1 MAKDI
6 WAFIELREG
15 KPRKISLEAIGKG
28 KELAAARGVKLG
40 AVVIGAGSGA
50 AAAEVAKYGPDVVY
64 AAEDERLKDYS
75 TEPYARVLGDL
86 IKEHNPGVVLFG
98 VSALAKD
105 LAARLAARLGAS
117 LAGDVIALEGDG
129 ELVATRPVYAGK
141 AQTKVGFKGEPVFL
155 TIRPNVFPAAA
166 AGDKQAEVVKVGPK
180 FEDKDFRA
188 QVKETIVPKKERV
201 DVLEAD
207 IIVSGGRGMKGPENY
222 GIIEKLADQ
231 LGAAVGASRAAVDAG
246 WRPYNDQVGQT
257 GKVVGPNLYV
267 ACGISGA
274 IQHLV
279 GMSSSKVIVAIN
291 KDPDAPIFKVC
302 DYGIV
307 GDLFEV
313 VPAVTEEVKKRKG
326 Q

>member
-6 WAFIELREG
+6 WAFVELREG
-15 KPRKISLEAIGKG
+15 RPRKISLEAIGKG
-28 KELAAARGVKLG
+28 RELAAARGAKLG
-40 AVVIGAGSGA
+40 AVVIGAGAGA
-50 AAAEVAKYGPDVVY
+50 AAEEVARLGPDVVY
-64 AAEDERLKDYS
+64 AAEDERLKDYN

-86 IKEHNPGVVLFG
+86 IKEHNPGVVIFG
-98 VSALAKD
+98 VSILAKD

-117 LAGDVIALEGDG
+117 LAGDVVALEGDS

-141 AQTKVGFKGEPVFL
+141 AQVKVGFKGEPIFL
-155 TIRPNVFPAAA
+155 TIRPNVFPPAAA
-166 AGDKQAEVVKVGPK
+166 DGKQGEVIRISPK
-180 FEDKDFRA
+180 FADKDFRA
-188 QVKETIVPKKERV
+188 QVKETIVPKKERI

-222 GIIEKLADQ
+222 VLLEKLADQ

-246 WRPYNDQVGQT
+246 WRPYSDQVGQT
-257 GKVVGPNLYV
+257 GKVVSPNLYI

-313 VPAVTEEVKKRKG
+313 VPAVTEEVRKRKG
-326 Q
+326 